1 MKDFLFDLQLFA
13 GGADGGTS
21 DGGEGTQGGTDDAN
35 TADDT
40 ANDSKDTFD
49 QDAVD
54 AKIADALKGARK
66 QWEKEAAAKAKK
78 AKADAQR
85 LEKLS
90 EEERNREELENLR
103 KELETKEANI
113 ARKELELSMTK
124 VMAKEGV
131 PHEFLNHLIG
141 EDSESTLKN
150 IKGFKKLFDKK
161 VEEAV
166 NERLKN
172 KAPEAGGVS
181 LGSLNNGNNGSKQA
195 FMEAIYS
202 SQARRR

>member
-1 MKDFLFDLQLFA
+1 MSMFKFDLQLFA
-13 GGADGGTS
+13 GGADGGAG
-21 DGGEGTQGGTDDAN
+21 DAGEGTQAGADDAN
-35 TADDT
+35 ATGAADDG
-40 ANDSKDTFD
+40 AKDTFD

-54 AKIADALKGARK
+54 AKIADALKDARK
-66 QWEKEAAAKAKK
+66 QWEKEAKAKEKK

-90 EEERNREELENLR
+90 EEERTREELENLR
-103 KELETKEANI
+103 KELELKEANV

-172 KAPEAGGVS
+172 KTPDAGGMS
-181 LGSLNNGNNGSKQA
+181 LGGGNNGDIGGKQA
-195 FMEAIYS
+195 FMNAIFS
-202 SQARRR
+202 NQAKR